1 MPCGLG
7 GNKTTQR
14 KLVLLGDGAC
24 GKTSLLNVFTRGYFP
39 TVYEP
44 TVFENYVHDIF
55 VDNVHIELSL
65 WDTAGQEEFDRLRSL
80 SYDDTHAIMLCFS
93 VDSKDSL
100 ENVESKWVG
109 EIAENCQGV
118 KLVLVALKCD
128 LREQAGDDEASAAE
142 GSQPREKKD
151 MIDYNQGLE
160 VARRINALRYLECS
174 AMRNRGVNEAFTEAA
189 RVALS
194 VKGAGSKDNST
205 CDVIL
210 FPLSRRTDSHVVD
223 HRPSPFTRRTL
234 EFLKRQNKPN
244 YTPSLLSPS
253 AAFPPF
259 SRPVDSRQALI
270 AMLTRKVSPLHIY
283 VEHPRENGS
292 GASGYNAL
300 FNYLAADFVAASRG
314 DLGVSWARQT
324 R

>member
-7 GNKTTQR
+7 GNTTTKR
-14 KLVLLGDGAC
+14 KLVLLGDGAS

-100 ENVESKWVG
+100 ENVESKWTS
-109 EIAENCQGV
+109 EIADNCQGV
-118 KLVLVALKCD
+118 KIVLVALKCD
-128 LREQAGDDEASAAE
+128 LREQDNEDEDSSEATNGA
-142 GSQPREKKD
+142 QQEKKPT
-151 MIDYNQGLE
+151 ISYNQGLE
-160 VARRINALRYLECS
+160 VARRIGALRYLECS

-194 VKGAGSKDNST
+194 VKLAGEKSDSKCS
-205 CDVIL
+205 V
-210 FPLSRRTDSHVVD
+210 
-223 HRPSPFTRRTL
+223 
-234 EFLKRQNKPN
+234 
-244 YTPSLLSPS
+244 
-253 AAFPPF
+253 
-259 SRPVDSRQALI
+259 
-270 AMLTRKVSPLHIY
+270 M
-283 VEHPRENGS
+283 
-292 GASGYNAL
+292 
-300 FNYLAADFVAASRG
+300 
-314 DLGVSWARQT
+314 
-324 R
+324 